1 MNANLYELF
10 RRNAEAHPDLP
21 AFFHQGRRIT
31 YGELLSRVKRRAGK
45 LSSCGITKGDRTVVF
60 VPMSIALY
68 EILLSVF
75 SIGATAVFLDAWA
88 DARRLDHAA
97 EIADAK
103 AFIAIPKAWFLLLRS
118 RALRRIPVRLPTCFG
133 CLSQLRKTSFSPA
146 ECLSGDPALITF
158 TTGSTGIPKAALR
171 TCGFLLAQHHA
182 LAASLDI
189 QPGDVDLATLPIFA
203 LNNLACG
210 VSTLIPDFNPARPSE
225 FDPIR
230 MAREAAAAGVTTST
244 ASPAFYRRLAEAAHG
259 GLNPI
264 PTLRSIHVGGAAV
277 FPEFAAELV
286 AAFPGT
292 RVNAIYGSTEAEPI
306 AAISAEEL
314 VIGDATL
321 GIPAGTVSPFIEPAI
336 IPIGATPPPEMTDEA
351 WRSLQVASGEAGEIC
366 VAGDHV
372 LTTYFRNPEAV
383 LKNKIRVGDRIFH
396 RTGDAGRLCGGKL
409 FLLGRASRVFRTRD
423 GIWCYPAQV
432 ERILAKL
439 RASSAGTLLR
449 RPDGA
454 AILFLESTDTAGA
467 KAEAETL
474 DRSLVPFD
482 GVCVLPRL
490 PRDPRHAS
498 KIDYAALAKCDAMT
512 SARRF
517 TNALTSLALPE

>member
-10 RRNAEAHPDLP
+10 RRNAEGNPGLTALFQH
-21 AFFHQGRRIT
+21 GRRVT
-31 YGELLSRVKRRAGK
+31 YGELLMRVKRRAEK
-45 LSSCGITKGDRTVVF
+45 LRGRGIAKGDRVIVF

-88 DARRLDHAA
+88 DARRLDQAA
-97 EIADAK
+97 ELAEAK
-103 AFIAIPKAWFLLLRS
+103 AFIAIPKAWLLLLRS
-118 RALRRIPVRLPTCFG
+118 RALRRIPVRLFPCFG
-133 CLSQLRKTSFSPA
+133 RLARRPTTSFRPA
-146 ECLSGDPALITF
+146 ECLSGDPALVTF
-158 TTGSTGIPKAALR
+158 TTGSTGVPKAALR

-189 QPGDVDLATLPIFA
+189 RPGDVDLATLPIFA

-210 VSTLIPDFNPARPSE
+210 VSTLIPSFNPARPSE
-225 FDPIR
+225 FDPVRI
-230 MAREAAAAGVTTST
+230 ARESVAAGVTSST
-244 ASPAFYRRLAEAAHG
+244 GSPAFYRRLAEASRCGH
-259 GLNPI
+259 NPI
-264 PTLRSIHVGGAAV
+264 PTLRSLHVGGATV
-277 FPEFAAELV
+277 FPEFAAELI

-292 RVNAIYGSTEAEPI
+292 RITAVYGSTEAEPI
-306 AAISAEEL
+306 AAIPAEEL
-314 VIGDATL
+314 VVGDATP
-321 GIPAGTVSPFIEPAI
+321 GIPAGTVNRFIEPAI
-336 IPIGATPPPEMTDEA
+336 IPLDATPAPEMTEED
-351 WRSLQVASGEAGEIC
+351 WRAMQVAPGEAGEIC

-372 LTTYFRNPEAV
+372 LTTYFRNPSAV
-383 LKNKIRVGDRIFH
+383 RENKIRVGTRIFH
-396 RTGDAGRLCGGKL
+396 RTGDAGRLFGGKL
-409 FLLGRASRVFRTRD
+409 FLLGRASRVFRTRG

-432 ERILAKL
+432 ERILSKL

-454 AILFLESTDTAGA
+454 TTLFLESADAVGA

-482 GVCVLPRL
+482 EVCVLPRL

-498 KIDYAALAKCDAMT
+498 KIDYATLL
-512 SARRF
+512 R
-517 TNALTSLALPE
+517 